1 MQCKAPWHEFSA
13 LNERSWYWATFYA
26 PKRKVLIEAEKLRL
40 AGIKSRKQNYKRIER
55 YVTRLERFDAQFSH
69 AWAFLRV
76 QLLSAL
82 KPPPVWDK
90 TLQ

>member
-40 AGIKSRKQNYKRIER
+40 AGIKSRKQNYKYSAHR
-55 YVTRLERFDAQFSH
+55 TPRFPVGRQEPLA
-69 AWAFLRV
+69 V
-76 QLLSAL
+76 QAGAEGANHTSES
-82 KPPPVWDK
+82 
-90 TLQ
+90 T